1 MAATAVRGFR
11 DRTQAGRLLA
21 GRLRGYAGLDGVVV
35 LGLPR
40 GGVPVAFEVARELDA
55 PLDVFLVRKLG
66 LPGQE
71 ELAIGAVATGG
82 TRVLNQELIDAVGLQ
97 SERARS
103 APVRAT
109 RQHAPAGVFVA
120 VPVADPKVCEG
131 LRAEADEVVCL

>member
-1 MAATAVRGFR
+1 MAATAVRRFR
-11 DRTQAGRLLA
+11 DRPHAGRLLA
-21 GRLRGYAGLDGVVV
+21 ERLRGYAGLDGVVV

-82 TRVLNQELIDAVGLQ
+82 TRVLNQELIDALGL
-97 SERARS
+97 
-103 APVRAT
+103 
-109 RQHAPAGVFVA
+109 
-120 VPVADPKVCEG
+120 
-131 LRAEADEVVCL
+131 ADETVEAIDAQA